1 MDDMK
6 SIDGVILYIKKT
18 FHDSADL
25 IVEEI
30 DWQDNPA
37 IICYYSVLND
47 AAQVNKELELI
58 RNRAVEGLAEW
69 GETAASTVQAFS
81 VPLLIDSIVTGSVA
95 VVFPYTNLLLK
106 ITIPKMP
113 VRSISEPENEHVIR
127 GQHEGFVE
135 SFDMNMGLLRKHLTM
150 PDLVVKSIRLG
161 SETNTRVG
169 YVYIESIADE
179 DIVNDI
185 KNRLEGNNLGKLG
198 KVWGTG
204 QIEDYLEDTVWS
216 PFPQFLNT
224 ERPDRVV
231 ANLLEGKIAIFT
243 DSSPTVLVAPVN
255 FFSFYE
261 SPDDYNARVLVGS
274 FYRILRLVS
283 FMAAI
288 FLPAFY
294 IAVVSFHSEII
305 PAELGKQVK
314 LAVNDI
320 PYRPIIEAL
329 ILELFIELI
338 RESAIRLPTPIGQT
352 IGIVGGLVIGNAIV
366 DAGFVS
372 NFMVIVVAM
381 TAISSFVIPSWEM
394 NMSIRL
400 IRFPFMVAA
409 ALFGFFGMAI
419 GTLVLFI
426 HLLNLSSL
434 KQPYFTPI
442 VPYDPSRFKD
452 VFFRIPFTRLKKQ
465 QKTFTHGANKEGGD
479 R

>member
-1 MDDMK
+1 MDDVK
-6 SIDGVILYIKKT
+6 SIDGMILYIKNI

-30 DWQDNPA
+30 EWQKKPA
-37 IICYYSVLND
+37 IICYYSVINE
-47 AAQVNKELELI
+47 ASQVNKELELI
-58 RNRAVEGLAEW
+58 RNRAEEGLLKW

-81 VPLLIDSIVTGSVA
+81 VPTLIENVATGSVA
-95 VVFPYTNLLLK
+95 VVFPFTNLLLK

-113 VRSISEPENEHVIR
+113 VRSISEPDNEHVIR
-127 GQHEGFVE
+127 GQHGGFVE
-135 SFDMNMGLLRKHLTM
+135 SFETNIGILRKHLAI
-150 PDLVVKSIRLG
+150 PDLVVKSMRLG
-161 SETNTRVG
+161 SDTNTLVS
-169 YVYIESIADE
+169 YVYIESIANKDV
-179 DIVNDI
+179 VNDL
-185 KNRLEGNNLGKLG
+185 KDKLENIGLSKI
-198 KVWGTG
+198 WGTG
-204 QIEDYLEDTVWS
+204 PIEDYLEDSVWS

-224 ERPDRVV
+224 ERPDRVI
-231 ANLLEGKIAIFT
+231 ANLLEGKIAVFT
-243 DSSPTVLVAPVN
+243 DSSPTALIAPVN

-274 FYRILRLVS
+274 FYRILRLIS

-320 PYRPIIEAL
+320 PYRPIVEAL

-381 TAISSFVIPSWEM
+381 TAISSFVVPSWEM

-400 IRFPFMVAA
+400 IRFPFMLAA

-442 VPYDPSRFKD
+442 IPFDPSRFKD
-452 VFFRIPFTRLKKQ
+452 VFFRIPYVRMNKQ
-465 QKTFTHGANKEGGD
+465 QKTFTHGADKEGGD